1 MKKIINGKRYDT
13 KTAKEIGCDSYSNP
27 RDFHFWEETLYQK
40 KTGEFFLFGE
50 GGAASKYAE
59 SCGQNE
65 WCGGC
70 KIIPFTFETARKWA
84 EEHLDVDDYEAT
96 FGAVEEDDTKKVV
109 ALSLPITAI
118 EMLKRL
124 AAETGKNQSEIVA
137 EMILSTK

>member
-13 KTAKEIGCDSYSNP
+13 TTAKEIGCDRYSNP

-70 KIIPFTFETARKWA
+70 KIIPLTFETARKWA
-84 EEHLDVDDYEAT
+84 EEHLEADEYEAA

-109 ALSLPITAI
+109 ALSLPITAV

-137 EMILSTK
+137 EMILAAK